1 MVKLMTTNTTMTMRV
16 FLERVA
22 EDYKDTNAEMSEF
35 ALGRIKALDKRNE
48 SRKSKPSKSQIE
60 NEPIKAKI
68 CEVLGVATVESPMLA
83 SDIATA
89 CEVSTQK
96 ITALVKQIDNIGVV
110 DVKVKGKGT
119 RKAYYLA

>member
-1 MVKLMTTNTTMTMRV
+1 MTTNTTMTMRV

-48 SRKSKPSKSQIE
+48 SRKSKPSKSQIA

-68 CEVLGVATVESPMLA
+68 GEILGIATVEKPMLA
-83 SDIATA
+83 SDIAVA

-96 ITALVKQIDNIGVV
+96 VTALVKQIDGVKSV

-119 RKAYYLA
+119 RKAYYLE